1 MIGTHTV
8 VVDVPRWSFVKRRD
22 DGSIDFVSPLPVPFN
37 YGHVDGSVADDGEGV
52 DAVVLGPRLSRG
64 TRLTVPV
71 RGCVGFIDDGVSDP
85 KWICAAAPLRPAD
98 RSLVE
103 HFFRRYA
110 RAKTMINR
118 IRGRNGETRYLGWL

>member
-1 MIGTHTV
+1 VIGNHTV
-8 VVDVPRWSFVKRRD
+8 IVDIPRWSFVKRRD

-85 KWICAAAPLRPAD
+85 KWICATSPLRPDD
-98 RSLVE
+98 RRLVE
-103 HFFRRYA
+103 LFFRRYA